1 MNDKQELKL
10 KAEID
15 EISKK
20 IESIMQRID
29 RIDPTKKETEDK
41 GD

>member
-1 MNDKQELKL
+1 MNDEQELKL

-20 IESIMQRID
+20 IESIIQRID
-29 RIDPTKKETEDK
+29 HIDPAKKDTENK

>member
-29 RIDPTKKETEDK
+29 RIDPAKKDTEDK
-41 GD
+41 DD